1 VKSGVIEKI
10 GTIGAVLAAVAC
22 PACFPMLAVAGTALG
37 LGIFRPFEGWIFILF
52 QIVVVIAI
60 LGNLISFARHRRVF
74 PLIIGL
80 ASPLLIF
87 VALYVR
93 FNQLLLYLGL
103 FGLAAASVLNFFT
116 TRQCV
121 RC

>member
-1 VKSGVIEKI
+1 MKNGVIEKI
-10 GTIGAVLAAVAC
+10 GSVGAVLAALSC
-22 PACFPMLAVAGTALG
+22 PVCFPMLAVAGTALG
-37 LGIFRPFEGWIFILF
+37 LEIFRPFEGWIFILF
-52 QIVVVIAI
+52 QILLVIAM

-87 VALYVR
+87 VAFYVR

-103 FGLAAASVLNFFT
+103 FGVAAASVLNFFAN
-116 TRQCV
+116 RQCV